1 MERSSLIGREIL
13 PLPRQRRYIL
23 LQWSK
28 LLSSGAGRPE
38 GTIPPAQKSSS
49 RMFRRT
55 FAVALIALAPV
66 AAQAKPRLEQV
77 YPALAAANATERA
90 ILFTG
95 DDRQAIDTFFR
106 RHGSHGADSKE
117 LPRRDPLLVR
127 DRLPEKAAVRPLP
140 ASLDSHLPPLPRGYD
155 RVIVG
160 RDVVLL
166 DRRSHTILDIMR
178 EVVR

>member
-1 MERSSLIGREIL
+1 MR
-13 PLPRQRRYIL
+13 L
-23 LQWSK
+23 LK
-28 LLSSGAGRPE
+28 RDAGRPVLRH
-38 GTIPPAQKSSS
+38 A
-49 RMFRRT
+49 
-55 FAVALIALAPV
+55 FAVLLTALVPI
-66 AAQAKPRLEQV
+66 AAQAAARLEQV

-95 DDRQAIDTFFR
+95 DDRKAVDTFFR
-106 RHGSHGADSKE
+106 KHAGPNAESKQ

-127 DRLPEKAAVRPLP
+127 DRLPEKAPVRPLP
-140 ASLDSHLPPLPRGYD
+140 TALDSQLPSLPRGYD

-166 DRRSHTILDIMR
+166 DLRSQTILDIMR

>member
-1 MERSSLIGREIL
+1 LIGRGIL
-13 PLPRQRRYIL
+13 PRPRRERYIR
-23 LQWSK
+23 LQYVISRR
-28 LLSSGAGRPE
+28 APDRYD
-38 GTIPPAQKSSS
+38 PAARKTSA
-49 RMFRRT
+49 MFRRT
-55 FAVALIALAPV
+55 LLAVALTALAA
-66 AAQAKPRLEQV
+66 AAQATPRVEQV

-106 RHGSHGADSKE
+106 KSGSYATGPVA
-117 LPRRDPLLVR
+117 RRDPLLVR
-127 DRLPEKAAVRPLP
+127 DRLPEKTTLYPLP
-140 ASLDSHLPPLPRGYD
+140 PSLDRQLPVLPSGYG

-166 DRRSHTILDIMR
+166 DRRSQTILDIIR

>member
-1 MERSSLIGREIL
+1 MSS
-13 PLPRQRRYIL
+13 
-23 LQWSK
+23 S
-28 LLSSGAGRPE
+28 AGRRA
-38 GTIPPAQKSSS
+38 GTIRLLKKQVTMLRGPL
-49 RMFRRT
+49 
-55 FAVALIALAPV
+55 AVALLVLTPLAV
-66 AAQAKPRLEQV
+66 QATPRLEQV

-106 RHGSHGADSKE
+106 KRGSYATDEKQLS
-117 LPRRDPLLVR
+117 RREPLLIR
-127 DRLPEKAAVRPLP
+127 DRLPEKITVYPLP
-140 ASLDSHLPPLPRGYD
+140 PTLDSQLPALPSGYG

-166 DRRSHTILDIMR
+166 DRRSHTILDIIR

>member
-1 MERSSLIGREIL
+1 MSRR
-13 PLPRQRRYIL
+13 PL
-23 LQWSK
+23 
-28 LLSSGAGRPE
+28 
-38 GTIPPAQKSSS
+38 
-49 RMFRRT
+49 
-55 FAVALIALAPV
+55 AVALFALLPLAV
-66 AAQAKPRLEQV
+66 RATPRFEQV

-106 RHGSHGADSKE
+106 KRSGYDTEHKQI
-117 LPRRDPLLVR
+117 PRREPLLVR
-127 DRLPEKAAVRPLP
+127 DRLPEKLTVFPLP
-140 ASLDSHLPPLPRGYD
+140 PILDSQLPRLPSGYG

-166 DRRSHTILDIMR
+166 DRRSQTILDIMR

>member
-1 MERSSLIGREIL
+1 MLRH
-13 PLPRQRRYIL
+13 
-23 LQWSK
+23 
-28 LLSSGAGRPE
+28 A
-38 GTIPPAQKSSS
+38 
-49 RMFRRT
+49 
-55 FAVALIALAPV
+55 FAVLLAALVPI
-66 AAQAKPRLEQV
+66 AAQANARLEQV

-95 DDRQAIDTFFR
+95 DDRKAIDSFFR
-106 RHGSHGADSKE
+106 KHANPGVETKQ

-127 DRLPEKAAVRPLP
+127 DRLPDNALVRPLP
-140 ASLDSHLPPLPRGYD
+140 SALDSQLPSLPRGYN

-166 DRRSHTILDIMR
+166 DLRSHTILDIMR

>member
-1 MERSSLIGREIL
+1 ML
-13 PLPRQRRYIL
+13 
-23 LQWSK
+23 
-28 LLSSGAGRPE
+28 RP
-38 GTIPPAQKSSS
+38 A
-49 RMFRRT
+49 
-55 FAVALIALAPV
+55 FAVLLTALVPIATQ
-66 AAQAKPRLEQV
+66 AAARLEQV

-95 DDRQAIDTFFR
+95 EDRKAIDSFFR
-106 RHGSHGADSKE
+106 KHAGPGAEPKL

-127 DRLPEKAAVRPLP
+127 DRLPENAPIRPLP
-140 ASLDSHLPPLPRGYD
+140 SALDSRLPSLPPGYH

-166 DRRSHTILDIMR
+166 DLRSNTILDIMR

>member
-1 MERSSLIGREIL
+1 MQAPVL
-13 PLPRQRRYIL
+13 
-23 LQWSK
+23 
-28 LLSSGAGRPE
+28 RP
-38 GTIPPAQKSSS
+38 A
-49 RMFRRT
+49 
-55 FAVALIALAPV
+55 FAVLLAALVPI
-66 AAQAKPRLEQV
+66 AAQATTRLEQV

-95 DDRQAIDTFFR
+95 DDRKAIDTFFR
-106 RHGSHGADSKE
+106 KHSNPGAEQKQ

-127 DRLPEKAAVRPLP
+127 DRLPENALVRPLP
-140 ASLDSHLPPLPRGYD
+140 NALDSQLPSLPRGYH

-166 DRRSHTILDIMR
+166 DLRSHTILDIMR

>member
-1 MERSSLIGREIL
+1 MFYR
-13 PLPRQRRYIL
+13 PL
-23 LQWSK
+23 
-28 LLSSGAGRPE
+28 
-38 GTIPPAQKSSS
+38 
-49 RMFRRT
+49 
-55 FAVALIALAPV
+55 AVALVALLPLAV
-66 AAQAKPRLEQV
+66 QATPRLEQV

-95 DDRQAIDTFFR
+95 DDRQMIDTFFR
-106 RHGSHGADSKE
+106 KRSGYAAEAKQ
-117 LPRRDPLLVR
+117 LPSREPLLVR
-127 DRLPEKAAVRPLP
+127 DRLPEKVTVHPLP
-140 ASLDSHLPPLPRGYD
+140 PTLDGQLPPLPTGYG

>member
-1 MERSSLIGREIL
+1 MLRHAFVV
-13 PLPRQRRYIL
+13 L
-23 LQWSK
+23 L
-28 LLSSGAGRPE
+28 
-38 GTIPPAQKSSS
+38 T
-49 RMFRRT
+49 
-55 FAVALIALAPV
+55 ALAPI
-66 AAQAKPRLEQV
+66 AAQAAAHLEQV

-95 DDRQAIDTFFR
+95 DDRKAIDSFFR
-106 RHGSHGADSKE
+106 KHAGPGAEPKL

-127 DRLPEKAAVRPLP
+127 DRLPENTAIRPLP
-140 ASLDSHLPPLPRGYD
+140 SALDSQLPPLPHGYH

-166 DRRSHTILDIMR
+166 DLRSYTILDIMR

>member
-1 MERSSLIGREIL
+1 MLRRPLAIALLALL
-13 PLPRQRRYIL
+13 PL
-23 LQWSK
+23 
-28 LLSSGAGRPE
+28 
-38 GTIPPAQKSSS
+38 
-49 RMFRRT
+49 
-55 FAVALIALAPV
+55 AV
-66 AAQAKPRLEQV
+66 QATPRLEQV

-106 RHGSHGADSKE
+106 KRGGYDTEHKQI
-117 LPRRDPLLVR
+117 PRREPLLVR
-127 DRLPEKAAVRPLP
+127 DRLPEKVAVYPLP
-140 ASLDSHLPPLPRGYD
+140 PTLDSQLPPLPRGYG

-166 DRRSHTILDIMR
+166 DRRSHTILDIIR